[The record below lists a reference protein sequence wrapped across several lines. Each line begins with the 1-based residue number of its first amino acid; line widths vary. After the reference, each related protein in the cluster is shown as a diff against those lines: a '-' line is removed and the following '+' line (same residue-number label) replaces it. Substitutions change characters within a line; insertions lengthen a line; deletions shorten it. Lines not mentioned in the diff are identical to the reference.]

1 MEKKMAKA
9 EFSFNDFLKMQSQ
22 MKMFGSMDQL
32 LGMIPGL
39 KLSKDDRQMISHEGE
54 KQMKKIEVFIQ
65 SMTPEEREKH
75 FAELQTRNKLN
86 EKMTSFMN
94 MFQHLGLYI

>member
-1 MEKKMAKA
+1 MAKA

-39 KLSKDDRQMISHEGE
+39 KMSRMTDRRFRMKVKNSSK
-54 KQMKKIEVFIQ
+54 
-65 SMTPEEREKH
+65 
-75 FAELQTRNKLN
+75 ELKY
-86 EKMTSFMN
+86 SFRV
-94 MFQHLGLYI
+94 